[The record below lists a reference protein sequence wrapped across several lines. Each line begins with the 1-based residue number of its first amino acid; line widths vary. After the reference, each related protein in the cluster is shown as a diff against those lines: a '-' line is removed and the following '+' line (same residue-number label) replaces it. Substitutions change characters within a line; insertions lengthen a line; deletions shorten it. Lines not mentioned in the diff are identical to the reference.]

1 VTVVEYSNLAGI
13 LVTCRSFPAF
23 RDDLGCV
30 SFCSMLMCW
39 YIGRKHELLLDTNRE
54 IASEL
59 TKEKTKYRLIPCL
72 VKRRQKT
79 AEYTY
84 EEGK

>member
-1 VTVVEYSNLAGI
+1 MT
-13 LVTCRSFPAF
+13 RRRFPAF

-39 YIGRKHELLLDTNRE
+39 YIGRKHELLLDTNKE

-59 TKEKTKYRLIPCL
+59 TKEKTK
-72 VKRRQKT
+72 
-79 AEYTY
+79 
-84 EEGK
+84 